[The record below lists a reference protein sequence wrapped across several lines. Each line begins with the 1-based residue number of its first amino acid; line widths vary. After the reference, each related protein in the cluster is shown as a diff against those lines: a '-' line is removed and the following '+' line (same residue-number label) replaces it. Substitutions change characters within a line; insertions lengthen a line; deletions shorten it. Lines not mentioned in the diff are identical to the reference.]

1 MVPRVTLGHLFVRFL
16 YRVLRPFALGGEFA
30 ARVGI
35 KYDSMVRRRRL
46 NSNSTSENKEIE

>member
-16 YRVLRPFALGGEFA
+16 YRVLRPFALAGELA